1 MQKIELPGRHVVSTI
16 LAGESI
22 GKLSSYLPD
31 GDVWVITDENLFR
44 HYHEHLMDMP
54 AYVLKPG
61 EQSKDF
67 GSIVKICHWL
77 MEQGA
82 DRAAFILGI
91 GGGVVCDIAGFV
103 ASVYMR
109 GVDFGF
115 VATSLM
121 AQVDAA
127 IGGKNGVNLDGY
139 KNIIGTF
146 NQPRF
151 VLCDHKMLYTLP
163 ANEIKNGLAE
173 VVKHCLIDGRELF
186 YKILETPKAIIELEK
201 KILAEMVEHSVRV
214 KTNIVKRDELEH
226 GERRKLNLGHT
237 WGHAVEKTDGI
248 PHGQAVSIG
257 LAFAAGLSEY
267 KGMITTAERKDI
279 VKLLQAL
286 GLPTATKTNANTIA
300 QHILKDKKKTGDHIH
315 FVLMNGIGN
324 VTVERIT
331 YAELLDFA
339 TSQG

>member
-1 MQKIELPGRHVVSTI
+1 MQQIELPGRHGVSTI
-16 LAGESI
+16 WAGESI
-22 GKLSSYLPD
+22 SELRSLLPNT
-31 GDVWVITDENLFR
+31 DVWIITDENLLR
-44 HYHEHLMDMP
+44 HYREHFQDMP
-54 AYVLKPG
+54 AYVLKAG
-61 EQSKDF
+61 EQSKEI
-67 GSIVKICHWL
+67 GSIQKICRWL

-82 DRAAFILGI
+82 DRDAFILGF

-151 VLCDHKMLYTLP
+151 VLCDHEMLHTLP
-163 ANEIKNGLAE
+163 STEIKNGLAE
-173 VVKHCLIDGRELF
+173 VVKHCLIDGKELF
-186 YKILETPKAIIELEK
+186 YRMMEASESVLKLEK
-201 KILAEMVEHSVRV
+201 SILAEMIEHSVRV
-214 KTNIVKRDELEH
+214 KTGIVGRDEFER

-257 LAFAAGLSEY
+257 LAFAARLSEH
-267 KGMITTAERKDI
+267 KGMLTTSERKDVI
-279 VKLLQAL
+279 KLLQAL
-286 GLPTATKTNANTIA
+286 GLPTETKTNANTIA
-300 QHILKDKKKTGDHIH
+300 QHILKDKKKTSDHIH
-315 FVLMNGIGN
+315 FVLMIGIGS
-324 VTVERIT
+324 VVVEPIT
-331 YAELLDFA
+331 HSELLEFV
-339 TSQG
+339 TTQG

>member
-1 MQKIELPGRHVVSTI
+1 MQKIELPGRNGVSTI

-22 GKLSSYLPD
+22 DKLSSYLPV
-31 GDVWVITDENLFR
+31 GNVWVITDENLFQGYR
-44 HYHEHLMDMP
+44 EHFQGMP

-67 GSIVKICHWL
+67 RSIVNICRWL

-82 DRAAFILGI
+82 DRDAFILGI

-151 VLCDHKMLYTLP
+151 VLCDPAMLHTLP
-163 ANEIKNGLAE
+163 ALEIKNGLAE

-186 YKILETPKAIIELEK
+186 YKMLDAHKAVLKLEK
-201 KILAEMVEHSVRV
+201 SILGEVIEHSVRV
-214 KTNIVKRDELEH
+214 KTNIVIRDELEH

-248 PHGQAVSIG
+248 PHGQAVGIG
-257 LAFAAGLSEY
+257 LAFAARLSEH
-267 KGMITTAERKDI
+267 KGLLTKSERTD
-279 VKLLQAL
+279 VEKLLQAL
-286 GLPTATKTNANTIA
+286 DLPTETNTKTSTIV
-300 QHILKDKKKTGDHIH
+300 QHIHKDKKKTGDAIH
-315 FVLMNGIGN
+315 FVLMNGIGS
-324 VTVERIT
+324 VTVEPIT
-331 YAELLDFA
+331 HQELSEFA
-339 TSQG
+339 AMQG